1 MERLAR
7 HVAARFY
14 YYITPLFILLDYFFG
29 INVRAAVLDTMP
41 LYKNIYY
48 GICIMCGVG
57 VFVFPRLTPVVTLFD
72 STASIL
78 AIVLT
83 VYLPYIHFITQTD
96 DVLNADMPTVVGI
109 NAPCIINLVLVGTMA
124 IIGFRGYLH
133 ELQFSMRPD
142 RIGNNSL
149 DDSCQV

>member
-7 HVAARFY
+7 HVIPRFY

-29 INVRAAVLDTMP
+29 INVRAAILDTMP

-48 GICIMCGVG
+48 GFCIMCGVG

-78 AIVLT
+78 GIVLT
-83 VYLPYIHFITQTD
+83 VYLPYIRFITQTD
-96 DVLNADMPTVVGI
+96 DVLNTDMPMAAGI
-109 NAPCIINLVLVGTMA
+109 SIPCTINLILVGVMA
-124 IIGFRGYLH
+124 IIGFYGCLN
-133 ELQFSMRPD
+133 ELQLSMKRDQPD
-142 RIGNNSL
+142 DN
-149 DDSCQV
+149 

>member
-7 HVAARFY
+7 HVALRFY
-14 YYITPLFILLDYFFG
+14 YYVTPLFILLDYFFG
-29 INVRAAVLDTMP
+29 INVRAAILDTMP
-41 LYKNIYY
+41 LYKNLYY
-48 GICIMCGVG
+48 GFCIMCGVG

-96 DVLNADMPTVVGI
+96 DVLNADMPMVVGI
-109 NAPCIINLVLVGTMA
+109 SIPCTINLVLVGVMA
-124 IIGFRGYLH
+124 IIGFYGCLH

-142 RIGNNSL
+142 QPGNNSL
-149 DDSCQV
+149 DDSC

>member
-7 HVAARFY
+7 HVVPRFY

-41 LYKNIYY
+41 LYKNLYY
-48 GICIMCGVG
+48 GFCIMCGVG
-57 VFVFPRLTPVVTLFD
+57 VFIFPRLTPVVTLFD
-72 STASIL
+72 STTSIL

-83 VYLPYIHFITQTD
+83 VYMPYIRFVTQSD
-96 DVLNADMPTVVGI
+96 DILNADMPIVVGI
-109 NAPCIINLVLVGTMA
+109 SAPCTINLILVGIMA
-124 IIGFRGYLH
+124 IIGFHGCLN

-142 RIGNNSL
+142 RGDNK
-149 DDSCQV
+149 

>member
-14 YYITPLFILLDYFFG
+14 YYVTPLFILLDYFFG

-41 LYKNIYY
+41 LYKNLYY
-48 GICIMCGVG
+48 GFCIMCGVG

-78 AIVLT
+78 GIVLT
-83 VYLPYIHFITQTD
+83 VYLPYIRFINQTD
-96 DVLNADMPTVVGI
+96 DVLNANMPTVVGI
-109 NAPCIINLVLVGTMA
+109 NAPCMINLILVGIMA
-124 IIGFRGYLH
+124 IIGFRGCLH
-133 ELQFSMRPD
+133 ELQFSMKPD
-142 RIGNNSL
+142 QP
-149 DDSCQV
+149 DDN